1 MIVPVALEDAV
12 RDATRAALGDAVIG
26 VSSLRAAVEDRS
38 RRYTSDRDR
47 LAAPK
52 DKQADLA
59 ARAAFFTIAD
69 AMKVVVPLAELARA
83 GALPAARPLRV
94 LDLGAGCGAMTLGLV
109 AWLAKQSI
117 AAHVVAIDRD
127 APALGIASRAV
138 TTFATSV
145 GVDVQLETRAGDVR
159 GKLAGTFDLV
169 LMGTVLNELTTAE
182 AMAVVEQAM
191 HVIGPD
197 GAVIASEPALRTTT
211 RALHEIRDA
220 AITKGLHVFAPC
232 TRRTAPCPALADPD
246 DWCHEDR
253 PLTLPPKTAELAR
266 ITGLRDGGMKFAY
279 LVLRKEPRDLVEA
292 GDTAWRIVSA
302 PRVAKGKHEI
312 MGCSAAGRIPLRLMT
327 RNRTSNTKPL
337 ERADRGDIAVI
348 TNATHDEVR
357 VEVTKDSAI
366 KIVRMPDTD

>member
-1 MIVPVALEDAV
+1 MIVPLALEDAV
-12 RDATRAALGDAVIG
+12 RDATRVALGEAVLG
-26 VSSLRAAVEDRS
+26 VASLREAVEDRS
-38 RRYTSDRDR
+38 RRYTSERDR

-69 AMKVVVPLAELARA
+69 AMKVVVPLTELARA
-83 GALPAARPLRV
+83 GALPASRPLRV

-127 APALGIASRAV
+127 APALGIAARAV

-145 GVDVQLETRAGDVR
+145 GVEVQLETRAGDVR
-159 GKLAGTFDLV
+159 GKLTGAFDLV
-169 LMGTVLNELTTAE
+169 LMGTVLNELATAE
-182 AMAVVEQAM
+182 ALSVVDQAM
-191 HVIGPD
+191 QVIGPD
-197 GAVIASEPALRTTT
+197 GAVIAIEPALRTTT

-220 AITKGLHVFAPC
+220 AIANGLHVFAPC
-232 TRRTAPCPALADPD
+232 TRRIAPCPALADPD

-253 PLTLPPKTAELAR
+253 PLKLSPKTAELAR

-292 GDTAWRIVSA
+292 GDAAWRIVSA
-302 PRVAKGKHEI
+302 PRIAKGKHEI

-327 RNRTSNTKPL
+327 RHRTPDTKPL
-337 ERADRGDIAVI
+337 ERADRGDVAVI
-348 TNATHDEVR
+348 TNATPDDVR
-357 VEVTKDSAI
+357 VEVTKDAAV
-366 KIVRMPDTD
+366 KIVRLPDSD

>member
-12 RDATRAALGDAVIG
+12 RDATRVALGEAVLG
-26 VSSLRAAVEDRS
+26 ASSLRAAVEDRS
-38 RRYTSDRDR
+38 RRYTSERDR

-69 AMKVVVPLAELARA
+69 AMKVVVPLTELART
-83 GALPAARPLRV
+83 GALPAARPLRI

-127 APALGIASRAV
+127 APALGIAGRAV
-138 TTFATSV
+138 ASFAASL
-145 GVDVQLETRAGDVR
+145 GVEVQLETRSGDVR
-159 GKLAGTFDLV
+159 GKLAGAFDLV

-182 AMAVVEQAM
+182 ALAVVEQAM
-191 HVIGPD
+191 QTISPD
-197 GAVIASEPALRTTT
+197 GAVIAIEPALRTTT

-220 AITKGLHVFAPC
+220 AIAKGIHVVAPC

-253 PLTLPPKTAELAR
+253 PLTLPPRTAELAR

-302 PRVAKGKHEI
+302 ARIAKGKHEI
-312 MGCSAAGRIPLRLMT
+312 MGCSAAGRIPLRLLT
-327 RNRTSNTKPL
+327 RHRTSTTKVF
-337 ERADRGDIAVI
+337 ERADRGDVVI
-348 TNATHDEVR
+348 LDGATQDPERVEITKDVR
-357 VEVTKDSAI
+357 VA
-366 KIVRMPDTD
+366 IVRVSDSD